1 MNTSKTMQSHYINSF
16 STQLRKLLK
25 DNHLTQQQLAD
36 SVGVSLNAVNDWIN
50 EKSQPK
56 WLLQMF
62 GTMQFF
68 YENVVGFNP
77 LQLFYMEDHD
87 SEDILQTTIEKNLEQ
102 EARAKVEEEYKVKL
116 EKRVSEIR
124 QRAKEEI
131 DRVKAK
137 YKVYQIDTL
146 LEEKKQLLEETRK
159 LEQQVKGT
167 KGRQDYT
174 QFKEKLEKKYKELE
188 REFEGYKEAYNGL
201 SLAELSDEEFMVVS
215 DSLKYKNAPSYG
227 KMRMKKVLTNPE
239 FFRLLKKV
247 FDNILFN
254 NPQLTFEEI
263 GKDFYRIVRN
273 TVSYG
278 LIITANTC
286 Y

>member
-1 MNTSKTMQSHYINSF
+1 MNTSKTIPNNYMNSF
-16 STQLRKLLK
+16 SAQLRKLLK

-36 SVGVSLNAVNDWIN
+36 SMGVSLNAVNDWIN
-50 EKSQPK
+50 KKSQPK

-68 YENVVGFNP
+68 YENVEGFNP
-77 LQLFYMEDHD
+77 LQLFYAEDQD
-87 SEDILQTTIEKNLEQ
+87 SEDTLQTAIEKNLEQ
-102 EARAKVEEEYKVKL
+102 VARAKAEKEYKVKL
-116 EKRVSEIR
+116 EEQVREIER
-124 QRAKEEI
+124 QAKNEI
-131 DRVKAK
+131 DKVKAK

-146 LEEKKQLLEETRK
+146 LEEKRK

-174 QFKEKLEKKYKELE
+174 QFKEKLEKKYKKLQK
-188 REFEGYKEAYNGL
+188 EFEEYKEAYNGL
-201 SLAELSDEEFMVVS
+201 SLAELSDEEFALVS
-215 DSLKYKNAPSYG
+215 DSLKYKYAKSYG
-227 KMRMKKVLTNPE
+227 RMRMKKVLTDAE

-247 FDNILFN
+247 FDNILFH